1 MNVVML
7 GEKQTY
13 DILAVN
19 AFNSDRKRMSILL
32 KEKNSGDFFLM
43 CKGIYVYI
51 YIHIYPSIYACL
63 YLYIYVYIYK
73 YLHIYNVLF
82 VLNV

>member
-51 YIHIYPSIYACL
+51 YIYIYISIYICMSISIYICV
-63 YLYIYVYIYK
+63 YL
-73 YLHIYNVLF
+73 
-82 VLNV
+82 